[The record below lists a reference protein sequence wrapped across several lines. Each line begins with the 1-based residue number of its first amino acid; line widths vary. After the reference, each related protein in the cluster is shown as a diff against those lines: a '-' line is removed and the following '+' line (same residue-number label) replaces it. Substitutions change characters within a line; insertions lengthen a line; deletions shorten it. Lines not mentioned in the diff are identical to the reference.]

1 MFELSQSTVRE
12 KVEVWMRREAT
23 FYYQDQPNLQ
33 WPQDYAH
40 VATLTDVALEDAFKR
55 SNNIDS
61 SWIEADGVE
70 VNEEGCAR
78 YCFDP
83 ADADRRKGMRSSSV
97 GDIFRCAGSGAKY
110 EVTGSGFKRVFA
122 EAAWNK
128 LGETFRIPAG
138 EPFAMRDNPRFFTKV
153 EDTEGDTSK
162 WILTAFDDYTG
173 KTCEV
178 NWLDFCDLVDAG
190 LLRCHRWFSEGIT
203 PMNRKGTHGTL
214 LATEYSFGGR
224 DHARHLFSQGA

>member
-1 MFELSQSTVRE
+1 MSTVHE
-12 KVEVWMRREAT
+12 QIEVWLRREAT
-23 FYYQDQPNLQ
+23 FYYQDQTNLQ

-40 VATLTDVALEDAFKR
+40 VATLTNADLKDAFKR

-78 YCFDP
+78 YCFEGEW
-83 ADADRRKGMRSSSV
+83 AGRGMRSCSI
-97 GDIFRCAGSGAKY
+97 GDIFRTESGAKY
-110 EVTGSGFKRVFA
+110 EVAPSGFKRVFA
-122 EAAWNK
+122 EAVWNK

-138 EPFAMRDNPRFFTKV
+138 EPFAMSDNPRFFTTV
-153 EDTEGDTSK
+153 EDTEGDCAK
-162 WILTAFDDYTG
+162 WVLKAFDDYTG

-178 NWLDFCDLVDAG
+178 DWLDFCDLVDVK
-190 LLRCHRWFSEGIT
+190 LIRCHRWFSEGIT
-203 PMNRKGTHGTL
+203 PMNRQGTHGTL

-224 DHARHLFSQGA
+224 DYARRLFSQGA